1 VLSGVGARVG
11 VGVGGASEVE
21 SLSVIGEAVQ
31 LASTMQI
38 KDKLSRKVLIEI
50 RPGVD

>member
-1 VLSGVGARVG
+1 MLSCVGVGVA